1 MDFAF
6 SDGVPLGGE
15 CRRVAGEEV
24 EAAISRLTHFHEDP
38 DIAIHEVRKH
48 NKRIRSVLLLSG
60 SALDPD
66 DLARTNRLVRD
77 AARLFSGARDA
88 FVLQDTCDKLAA
100 RFPEDAGDMLPLLRE
115 VRDTFAERH
124 AACLHDRELPGKI
137 ARACDDFREAGE
149 SIARW
154 DWEQVTREEIFG
166 AILSHYQRGVSDF
179 ETARRSRDPEDC
191 HDWRKRTKALSY
203 HLTLLAPL
211 DAEGKEGNESIEQRS
226 LDAGEL
232 ASSLGEHHDL
242 AVFEEAVGEGVEQG
256 IFPGAARLLPAL
268 APDIDRHRPVNRL
281 ADPFPIK
288 RSEQIATVGITEKR
302 LVGGMFAQPRYSGCS
317 DAICAV
323 AAFGKPDCVESRV
336 VGTIKKCI
344 QTHFV
349 AACKMP
355 LLDKALLVK
364 RELYSIGCRS
374 NLLHARGILVGN
386 RRGGRTNG
394 NPEHAP

>member
-6 SDGVPLGGE
+6 SDGVALGGE

-24 EAAISRLTHFHEDP
+24 AAAISRLADFHEDP
-38 DIAIHEVRKH
+38 DLAIHEVRKH

-100 RFPEDAGDMLPLLRE
+100 RFPEDAGDVLHLLQK

-137 ARACDDFREAGE
+137 ARACEHFREAGE
-149 SIARW
+149 NIARW
-154 DWEQVTREEIFG
+154 DWEQVTREEIFR
-166 AILSHYQRGVSDF
+166 AILSHYQRGFSDF

-211 DAEGKEGNESIEQRS
+211 DVEGREGVEKQA
-226 LDAGEL
+226 LAAGEL

-242 AVFEEAVGEGVEQG
+242 AVFEEAVGEGVDRG
-256 IFPGAARLLPAL
+256 VFPEAARLLPAL
-268 APDIDRHRPVNRL
+268 AAKRRDELEEGIFASGRVLYRDFAPSLRRFLHCLL
-281 ADPFPIK
+281 AGMVMIC
-288 RSEQIATVGITEKR
+288 
-302 LVGGMFAQPRYSGCS
+302 VGGCESFLS
-317 DAICAV
+317 
-323 AAFGKPDCVESRV
+323 PD
-336 VGTIKKCI
+336 
-344 QTHFV
+344 
-349 AACKMP
+349 
-355 LLDKALLVK
+355 
-364 RELYSIGCRS
+364 
-374 NLLHARGILVGN
+374 
-386 RRGGRTNG
+386 
-394 NPEHAP
+394 